1 VPSYRVNSATLG
13 QVPSHSRNRHKR
25 LHGSWSTSTGSGIS
39 LCGSGFFGTLL
50 AGTETRNSPG
60 VLLHGYLWLVPSS
73 FGRRGD
79 TANSDL
85 GVLTLSGSMVPQD
98 HSIGEIQKG
107 PITKVNQ
114 PVTPGIELQAFLV
127 GVSVGGELYPA
138 PGCLASR
145 RASQKASM
153 KRKVSPTEI
162 LNHCA
167 TQRRRSES
175 NRRMEVLQTSAL
187 PLGYGARGQIN

>member
-1 VPSYRVNSATLG
+1 
-13 QVPSHSRNRHKR
+13 
-25 LHGSWSTSTGSGIS
+25 
-39 LCGSGFFGTLL
+39 
-50 AGTETRNSPG
+50 
-60 VLLHGYLWLVPSS
+60 
-73 FGRRGD
+73 
-79 TANSDL
+79 
-85 GVLTLSGSMVPQD
+85 MVPQD

-127 GVSVGGELYPA
+127 GVSVGGELYTA

-175 NRRMEVLQTSAL
+175 NRRMEVLQFYLPGPPASLLLGHGSLPARHLSANAMGRSNQFL
-187 PLGYGARGQIN
+187 AGFNGHSGSANQAVDLIYEGA